1 MRWRRRND
9 DIKHGLESLPLSG
22 RVMRFSPPS
31 PGTFIPET
39 ETTESLRSCIVPG
52 LKGGGR

>member
-22 RVMRFSPPS
+22 RAMRFSPPGS
-31 PGTFIPET
+31 GTFIPET
-39 ETTESLRSCIVPG
+39 ETT
-52 LKGGGR
+52 